1 MAFRSSSNLAYAA
14 TGATCAIPVPAG
26 ATAGDIAVAF
36 VHLEATGTITP
47 PSGWN
52 ATAKWD
58 SGLIGTHARATV
70 WWKRLTGADSG
81 TYSFAIPNTGHAG
94 GCTLFSGRLASG
106 DPFEA
111 VSTNTATSTVVTCA
125 ALSPAAAGDDLY
137 GAASSYAG
145 GAWTPPSGMT
155 ERVDS
160 DVDQN
165 SADNVA
171 AGSTG
176 TKTFTCTGAGEIF
189 GFLGALLPDT
199 GGGSPIPPFLVMQTR
214 RAY

>member
-1 MAFRSSSNLAYAA
+1 MAYRSSSNQAYTSGTSIAPA
-14 TGATCAIPVPAG
+14 VPAG
-26 ATAGDIAVAF
+26 AAANDIAIACLY
-36 VHLEATGTITP
+36 LEAAGTVTP

-52 ATAKWD
+52 ATAKHD
-58 SGLIGTHARATV
+58 SGVVNNARLTI

-81 TYSFAIPNTGHAG
+81 TYSFTTPNTGHA
-94 GCTLFSGRLASG
+94 CSVYLFSGRIATG
-106 DPFEA
+106 DPFDL
-111 VSTNTATSTVVTCA
+111 TSNGSALGTTVTCA
-125 ALSPAAAGDDLY
+125 ALSPAASGDDLFAC
-137 GAASSYAG
+137 AASFAG
-145 GAWTPPSGMT
+145 GTWTPPTSMT

-160 DVDQN
+160 DTNGNTQ
-165 SADNVA
+165 DNIG

-176 TKTFTCTGAGEIF
+176 TKTLTCTGSGGIV